1 MFSAVDTPLR
11 ILKKQNVEQLANSQ
25 SQKVV
30 KNHHDSVRVELYNSL
45 PECLLFIV
53 AISFFPS

>member
-30 KNHHDSVRVELYNSL
+30 KNHHEDYTEKNAY
-45 PECLLFIV
+45 
-53 AISFFPS
+53 